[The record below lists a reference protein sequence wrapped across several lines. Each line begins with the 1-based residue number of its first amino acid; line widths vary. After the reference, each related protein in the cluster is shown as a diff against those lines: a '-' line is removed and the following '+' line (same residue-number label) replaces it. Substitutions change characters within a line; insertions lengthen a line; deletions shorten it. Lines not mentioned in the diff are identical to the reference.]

1 MEKHWSNMFYITW
14 VKRSRSFLSLWTSS
28 GGLNMQSAG
37 VQAAKRN
44 EDPVVSAC
52 FMGTGLYALI
62 PRETF
67 ALTEKEEMV
76 IWEYVIKKQLKE
88 LACGLNS
95 VRRLLATQAQRPGMS
110 SIPRILLVNAE
121 YLGSC
126 SDSAGRGACHQSW
139 WCNHQNLHDRR
150 RELTLS
156 PLTPHVHRNMHMSMH
171 NGWIHTH
178 IRTYVHR
185 W

>member
-1 MEKHWSNMFYITW
+1 MEKLWSNMFYITW
-14 VKRSRSFLSLWTSS
+14 VKRCRPFLSLWTSS
-28 GGLNMQSAG
+28 GGLNTQSTE
-37 VQAAKRN
+37 VQADKGN

-52 FMGTGLYALI
+52 FMGTRLYALI

-67 ALTEKEEMV
+67 ALTEKEEMI
-76 IWEYVIKKQLKE
+76 IWEYTIKKQLKE
-88 LACGLNS
+88 LACGLTS

-110 SIPRILLVNAE
+110 SIPRIPLVNAE
-121 YLGSC
+121 YLDSR
-126 SDSAGRGACHQSW
+126 SDSAGRGACHKAW
-139 WCNHQNLHDRR
+139 WWNHQNLHDRR

-171 NGWIHTH
+171 NGWIHT
-178 IRTYVHR
+178 YVHR